1 MAALQEQ
8 FEVHICSRAAARA
21 AVEEQFAQ
29 TSKIDHAARRL
40 LESLPVPA
48 YLWEPLTASFLGSN
62 APFRQLTGYSEEEV
76 LRLDWRNLIVPKDLN
91 KSEQIIAT
99 RPEQD
104 TDQRAWRTKS
114 GKVVRV
120 TRAARRLTFVDDKH
134 RVRETYIGLVTQVE
148 GQEKTCGSGLL
159 P

>member
-1 MAALQEQ
+1 MASLQEQ

-21 AVEEQFAQ
+21 AVEEFAK

-40 LESLPVPA
+40 LEPVPVPA
-48 YLWEPLTASFLGSN
+48 YLWEPRTASFLGSN
-62 APFRQLTGYSEEEV
+62 AAFRQLTGYSEEEI
-76 LRLDWRNLIVPKDLN
+76 LWLDWRDLVAYEDRN
-91 KSEQIIAT
+91 KSEEVLAT
-99 RPEQD
+99 RAEED

-120 TRAARRLTFVDDKH
+120 TRAARLLTFVDDKH
-134 RVRETYIGLVTQVE
+134 NVREAYIALVTQVE
-148 GQEKTCGSGLL
+148 GQEKTYSSGLL